1 MSSQHAAGPAERVRL
16 LTESD
21 TANIEEGP
29 TRSLYCEDA
38 GDLAFED
45 MHGNNVS
52 GYTVA
57 ALSYHPLRIRKLK
70 TGTSVNAVWGLW

>member
-1 MSSQHAAGPAERVRL
+1 MSSQHAAGPAERIRL

-21 TANIEEGP
+21 TVDIEEGP

-38 GDLAFED
+38 GDLAFID
-45 MHGNNVS
+45 MHGNTVS

-57 ALSYHPLRIRKLK
+57 ALSYHPLRIKRLLS
-70 TGTSVNAVWGLW
+70 GTTVNAVWGLW